1 MILTI
6 LNICLVQF
14 EFGSNRTVCLTF
26 YSEIFILNIS
36 TFHVIFVIFPH
47 MYVYKIQLYS
57 QSHFTY
63 KTHISN
69 CFDST
74 HNNLPNIHIYAV
86 CIEIYC
92 FIPSKEGKSN
102 CAKAMQ
108 KAAIAN
114 SVIQHTYTHT
124 HIYNYV
130 TLKMAY
136 NQWTLVCVHT

>member
-14 EFGSNRTVCLTF
+14 EFGSNQTVCLAF

-36 TFHVIFVIFPH
+36 TFHVIFVIFPPH
-47 MYVYKIQLYS
+47 VYKIQLYS

-63 KTHISN
+63 KIHISN

-92 FIPSKEGKSN
+92 FIPSKEGKSY
-102 CAKAMQ
+102 AKSSHS
-108 KAAIAN
+108 KFGYT
-114 SVIQHTYTHT
+114 TYIHTHT